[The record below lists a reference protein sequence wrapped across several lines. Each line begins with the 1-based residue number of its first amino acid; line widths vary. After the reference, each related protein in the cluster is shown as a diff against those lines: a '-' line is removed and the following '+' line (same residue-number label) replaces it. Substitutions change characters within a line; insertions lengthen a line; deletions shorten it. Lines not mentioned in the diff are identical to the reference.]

1 MAPSR
6 TGSLISKN
14 IRSLTLVG
22 QGPISL
28 ASYSYSHIFQIE
40 SIKGLSANFQNM
52 FRLNST
58 KTGFNFRYFSE
69 KSFNTRT
76 SKLEENTSL
85 SVFTLNIRSLNRN
98 SDELNTLLRQLTLKF
113 DFLCPT
119 EIWNSNLIFMD
130 KIFPGYKCKYVPLK
144 SSKCEGVALFY
155 RQNYKVEI
163 NNDLQLNSN
172 KDDIIDVGEI
182 GLNTGTEN
190 GIKSTIAVIYRHPK
204 ANITNFNDK
213 FHSVLDKINLDKSIE
228 IYFIAGD
235 FNVNL
240 INYDT
245 HKPTKTFLD
254 NLISNSFL
262 SSIYLPT
269 RVTYKSSTLID
280 NIFVLHKKFKI
291 IQAVP
296 FTPT

>member
-85 SVFTLNIRSLNRN
+85 SVFTWNIRSFNRN
-98 SDELNTLLRQLTLKF
+98 SDVLNTLRRQLTCL
-113 DFLCPT
+113 T
-119 EIWNSNLIFMD
+119 EIWNSNLTFMG
-130 KIFPGYKCKYVPLK
+130 KIFRGYKCKNVPQK
-144 SSKCEGVALFY
+144 SSKCGSVDLFY
-155 RQNYKVEI
+155 RQNYK
-163 NNDLQLNSN
+163 
-172 KDDIIDVGEI
+172 
-182 GLNTGTEN
+182 
-190 GIKSTIAVIYRHPK
+190 
-204 ANITNFNDK
+204 F
-213 FHSVLDKINLDKSIE
+213 
-228 IYFIAGD
+228 
-235 FNVNL
+235 
-240 INYDT
+240 
-245 HKPTKTFLD
+245 
-254 NLISNSFL
+254 
-262 SSIYLPT
+262 
-269 RVTYKSSTLID
+269 
-280 NIFVLHKKFKI
+280 
-291 IQAVP
+291 
-296 FTPT
+296 